1 MFKLSKDRLMRYR
14 PLSSKLYSKNRD
26 HFIRGLESGGLAVF
40 NSNDIYPISADS
52 TLPFAQHRDIFYLSG
67 IDQEESIL
75 LLFPDA
81 PKPEHREILFIKKTD
96 EKIAIWEGQKL
107 TQEQATALSGIQT
120 VCWFMNLKNCFSY
133 WQIRLKFFILIPTN
147 TIGQRWKLK
156 PGRTDLLNGQ
166 SQIPK
171 IIPLPK
177 SNFILQK
184 LRSVKDAEELSIKN
198 AIELPKKASAGFYP
212 LSNREDGN
220 LKLKQNSLMNL

>member
-81 PKPEHREILFIKKTD
+81 PKPEHRERYCSLRKRRRED
-96 EKIAIWEGQKL
+96 CHL
-107 TQEQATALSGIQT
+107 
-120 VCWFMNLKNCFSY
+120 
-133 WQIRLKFFILIPTN
+133 
-147 TIGQRWKLK
+147 
-156 PGRTDLLNGQ
+156 GRA
-166 SQIPK
+166 
-171 IIPLPK
+171 K
-177 SNFILQK
+177 SNPRTSYCFI
-184 LRSVKDAEELSIKN
+184 RDSN
-198 AIELPKKASAGFYP
+198 CP
-212 LSNREDGN
+212 LAR
-220 LKLKQNSLMNL
+220 